1 MSQQERAAAARRPT
15 IRDVAA
21 LAGVSNSAVSK
32 ALNGNGRISPE
43 TARRIREASETLG
56 WTPHLAASGLR
67 SSRSRA
73 VALVISR
80 PADLLGS
87 DPHFTALISGIE
99 QELAPRDYGLLL
111 QLIGGT
117 DLDEAQVYRRLA
129 HGRAVDGVLLTDGR
143 VDDPRFA
150 LVAELGLPYVLI
162 GQPARPDVT
171 HVSVPEPGAGLRDAV
186 ALLVGLGH
194 RRIAYVTGP
203 VDRAHTVLRRAA
215 VEEALAGHG
224 LRLTEMIATDFSPEQ
239 AVSATGELLAAR
251 ARPTAVLY
259 ANDSMALCGIG
270 AIQGRGLRVP
280 EDVSVI
286 GYDDLPMSRWLHP
299 GLTTVDQHV
308 AAVGQAAAR
317 TLLRGV
323 GADVP
328 AATLDT
334 PPVLVVRGSTGPVPA
349 QP

>member
-1 MSQQERAAAARRPT
+1 VSQQERSTAARRPT

-32 ALNGNGRISPE
+32 ALNGNGRISEE

-67 SSRSRA
+67 SLRSRA

-99 QELAPRDYGLLL
+99 AVLAPRGYGLLL

-117 DLDEAQVYRRLA
+117 DLDETQVYRRLA

-143 VDDPRFA
+143 VDDPRFD
-150 LVAELGLPYVLI
+150 LIAELGLPYVLI
-162 GQPARPDVT
+162 GQPIHHDVE

-186 ALLVGLGH
+186 QLLVDLGH

-215 VEEALAGHG
+215 VEEALRRHG
-224 LRLTEMIATDFSPEQ
+224 LGLTDVIATDFSPEQ
-239 AVSATGELLAAR
+239 AAAATAQLLAAR
-251 ARPTAVLY
+251 VRPTAVLY
-259 ANDSMALCGIG
+259 ANDSMALCGMG

-280 EDVSVI
+280 EDVSVV

-308 AAVGQAAAR
+308 AAVGHAAAR
-317 TLLRGV
+317 TLLRRV

-334 PPVLVVRGSTGPVPA
+334 PPVLVVRGSTGPAPG
-349 QP
+349 

>member
-1 MSQQERAAAARRPT
+1 MSQQERAGAAPRPT

-32 ALNGNGRISPE
+32 ALHGNGRISSE
-43 TARRIREASETLG
+43 TARRIREASEALG

-67 SSRSRA
+67 SLRSRA

-99 QELAPRDYGLLL
+99 AELAPRGYGLLL
-111 QLIGGT
+111 QLIGDT

-129 HGRAVDGVLLTDGR
+129 HGRSVDGVLLTDGR

-162 GQPARPDVT
+162 GQPARPDVE

-186 ALLVGLGH
+186 ALLVDLGH
-194 RRIAYVTGP
+194 RRIASVTGP

-224 LRLTEMIATDFSPEQ
+224 LALTDVIATDFSPEQ
-239 AVSATGELLAAR
+239 AVAATDRLLAAHS
-251 ARPTAVLY
+251 RPTAVFY
-259 ANDSMALCGIG
+259 ANDSMALCGMG
-270 AIQGRGLRVP
+270 AIQRRGLRVP
-280 EDVSVI
+280 EDVSVV
-286 GYDDLPMSRWLHP
+286 GYDDLPMSRWLQP

-317 TLLRGV
+317 SLLRQV
-323 GADVP
+323 GTDAPEAV
-328 AATLDT
+328 LDT
-334 PPVLVVRGSTGPVPA
+334 PPVLVVRGSTGPPEA
-349 QP
+349 R

>member
-1 MSQQERAAAARRPT
+1 VTQQERSAAARRPT

-32 ALNGNGRISPE
+32 ALHGNGRISSA

-56 WTPHLAASGLR
+56 WTPNLAASGLR
-67 SSRSRA
+67 SSRTRA

-99 QELAPRDYGLLL
+99 EELAPREYGLLL

-117 DLDEAQVYRRLA
+117 DLDETQVYRRLA

-162 GQPARPDVT
+162 GQPARAGIE
-171 HVSVPEPGAGLRDAV
+171 HVSVPDPGAGLHAAV
-186 ALLVGLGH
+186 ELLVGLGH
-194 RRIAYVTGP
+194 RRIAYITGP
-203 VDRAHTVLRRAA
+203 VDRAHTVLRRAV
-215 VEEALAGHG
+215 VEEALGRHG
-224 LRLTEMIATDFSPEQ
+224 LRPAHVVATDFSPEQ
-239 AVSATGELLAAR
+239 AVAATDELLSAR

-259 ANDSMALCGIG
+259 ANDSMALCGMG
-270 AIQGRGLRVP
+270 AIQARGLRVP
-280 EDVSVI
+280 DDVSVI

-299 GLTTVDQHV
+299 GLTTIDQHV

-317 TLLRGV
+317 TLLLHV

-328 AATLDT
+328 VAALDT
-334 PPVLVVRGSTGPVPA
+334 PPVLVVRGSTGPAPRG
-349 QP
+349 